1 MLEIYAQDIVDLLSE
16 TLERS
21 VIVTDIN
28 GIIVGAPAKE
38 RIGTVH
44 PPSIPVMKYGKM
56 SFDDNEAARAQGVW
70 YPGATVPI
78 FFHGSVVGSVAIAGE
93 PEVVSKFA
101 LLVKKQV
108 ESILREKV
116 LIESKSSSQG
126 YLDELVKDIYC
137 FDQSRDNPRI
147 LFSRADKVNIRLDL
161 PRIVIAVL
169 FSSFSELDPSSN
181 DLGLSYSNKQDPFY
195 EELEYRS
202 IQNNIVGIIR
212 QTFSHSQD
220 IVSTTARD
228 RFTVM
233 KALHTMPSDV
243 EKCYEIVR
251 EQCEEI
257 FENLQRRSIN
267 TCIGIGTLAKN
278 LYEIPMSYDNAADV
292 VNLAEKLG
300 ISPGI
305 FQYDGL
311 PLEQLLMGLRPS
323 RKHSFLWDRV
333 TKVRDTPGGQELI
346 ETFMAYCQSFFNKLH
361 AAEKLFIHRNTL
373 IYRLNKLEK
382 IAGVDFGDFGQLIS
396 FYISCRTM
404 ALNDPDTP
412 PFDPVIDFT
421 PTDDESHN
429 RTGGP

>member
-1 MLEIYAQDIVDLLSE
+1 MLDLYAQDIVDLLSE

-21 VIVTDIN
+21 VIVTNID
-28 GIIVGAPAKE
+28 GIIVGAPAEE
-38 RIGTVH
+38 RIGTIH

-70 YPGATVPI
+70 YPGATIPI

-137 FDQSRDNPRI
+137 FDQSRDNPRL

-161 PRIVIAVL
+161 PRVVIVVL
-169 FSSFSELDPSSN
+169 FSSFSELNPACN
-181 DLGLSYSNKQDPFY
+181 DLGLPYSNKQDPFY

-202 IQNNIVGIIR
+202 IQNNVVNVIR

-220 IVSTTARD
+220 VVSTAARD
-228 RFTVM
+228 KFTIM
-233 KALHTMPSDV
+233 KAFHTMPSDP

-257 FENLQRRSIN
+257 FENLQKRSIN
-267 TCIGIGTLAKN
+267 TCIGIGAVAKN
-278 LYEIPMSYDNAADV
+278 LYEIPISYDNAVDV
-292 VNLAEKLG
+292 VNLAERLQL
-300 ISPGI
+300 SPGI
-305 FQYDGL
+305 FQYDKL
-311 PLEQLLMGLRPS
+311 PLEHLLMALRPS
-323 RKHSFLWDRV
+323 RKHAFLWDRV
-333 TKVRDTPGGQELI
+333 TKVRDATGGQELI
-346 ETFMAYCQSFFNKLH
+346 ETFMVYCQSLFNKLH

-382 IAGVDFGDFGQLIS
+382 IAGVDFSDFGQLIS
-396 FYISCRTM
+396 FYISCRAM
-404 ALNDPDTP
+404 VLNDPDASLP
-412 PFDPVIDFT
+412 EQFADFSDGRA
-421 PTDDESHN
+421 PHE
-429 RTGGP
+429 